1 MDTNYIVAAGVVF
14 EVELNRDSTG
24 RPFARTQESSGK
36 RSLFGFGLDEAECL
50 QDLLSTVQRSYP
62 EALLKVS
69 SGAALAMVVHEPAES
84 ATKKPPRRALKA
96 GTPRRRPQ
104 ASVSAGRGLSR

>member
-24 RPFARTQESSGK
+24 RPFARTHESSGK
-36 RSLFGFGLDEAECL
+36 RSLFGFGLDETECL
-50 QDLLSTVQRSYP
+50 ADLLSTVQRSYP

-69 SGAALAMVVHEPAES
+69 SGSVRAVVHEPMES

-96 GTPRRRPQ
+96 GPPRGRPQ
-104 ASVSAGRGLSR
+104 SSVTAGRGLSR